1 LRQKFKGIS
10 AVSWIDG
17 NGRTL
22 KEETPGGFALRQE
35 APAEAKSFADS
46 CAVPL
51 DLIARAS
58 ITVGDSSSQP

>member
-22 KEETPGGFALRQE
+22 KEETPGGFALGKKLRQ
-35 APAEAKSFADS
+35 KR
-46 CAVPL
+46 
-51 DLIARAS
+51 RAS
-58 ITVGDSSSQP
+58 LIPAPFPWI